1 MVRTIEAGQVIG
13 TLTIPQ
19 FLHLRCQHVAHRTS
33 SSNEDRG
40 RTRVPAAPQVSL
52 IDMLFRKSL
61 RLSAAARAEHGA
73 GGIANLQAND
83 CTKLYGLVQYLH
95 VLWSGPFQV
104 RQSKDGVPA
113 SCWP

>member
-1 MVRTIEAGQVIG
+1 
-13 TLTIPQ
+13 
-19 FLHLRCQHVAHRTS
+19 
-33 SSNEDRG
+33 
-40 RTRVPAAPQVSL
+40 
-52 IDMLFRKSL
+52 MLFRKSL

-104 RQSKDGVPA
+104 RRALGQDLPDVA
-113 SCWP
+113 TNYAVLEM